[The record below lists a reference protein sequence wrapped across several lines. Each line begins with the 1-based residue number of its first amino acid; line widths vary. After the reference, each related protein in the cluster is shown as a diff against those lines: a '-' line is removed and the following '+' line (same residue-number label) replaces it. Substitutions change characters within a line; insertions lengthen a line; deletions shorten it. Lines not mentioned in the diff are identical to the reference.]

1 MHWYSDHSMGLGMG
15 FGWLFMIL
23 FWVLIIFLVVFFLKK
38 SGLGRNE
45 TAEDIL
51 RKRYARGE
59 LSKEDFER
67 MKTNCKED
75 SSRKSP

>member
-1 MHWYSDHSMGLGMG
+1 MHWYSDHGMGVGMG

-38 SGLGRNE
+38 SGLGRKE

-51 RKRYARGE
+51 KKRYARGE

-67 MKTNCKED
+67 MKANITEISPK
-75 SSRKSP
+75 KSQ